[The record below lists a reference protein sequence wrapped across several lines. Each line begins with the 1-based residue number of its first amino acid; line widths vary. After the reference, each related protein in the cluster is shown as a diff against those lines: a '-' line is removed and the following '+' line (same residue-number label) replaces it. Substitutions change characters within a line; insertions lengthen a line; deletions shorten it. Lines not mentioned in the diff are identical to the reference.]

1 MLNNTDI
8 HTKLRELRE
17 THNYTQSDIAKHLGL
32 SRQAIHQWETGKSYP
47 DVDNIVLLCKLYGIS
62 SDELLGMASE
72 TQASQGSTSSEEK
85 EKASDSENM
94 LSPILEMIGLT
105 LILFFSTQIPFLSI
119 PVSIIIA
126 IWIKRSER
134 NYKIIYV
141 LCVVCLLAGIFNT
154 YSFLDFFADFGSGNI
169 EIIE

>member
-62 SDELLGMASE
+62 SDELLGLGCE
-72 TQASQGSTSSEEK
+72 TQDSQENTLSEEM
-85 EKASDSENM
+85 EKTSDLKNT
-94 LSPILEMIGLT
+94 LYPILEMIGLA

-126 IWIKRSER
+126 IWMKRSER